1 MQIYSYGEIF
11 VRNFRKDGKMTD
23 LTIQLQMLQER
34 FKSKAEKAYITAL
47 DDAMT
52 IILGKLARI
61 ESVDEIKRLNALK
74 TLIEKEISGLYEDI
88 KPYVKE
94 DMTDFAQFDYK
105 TQFNFINDTAK
116 LGYTFA
122 ALPKDTIK
130 QVINFDGVLLL
141 SGKRYTLNELFDNVG
156 YAQIEKYKQI
166 ISGGLAAND
175 GYSNIAK
182 SLKEAGAEATLNM
195 RSLVQTAIGEARDRA
210 NIYTYDEVFADVI
223 IGWKSVATLDS
234 RTSYQCAAL
243 DGQKY
248 MKPKYSYS
256 TIPNRP
262 PRHFNC
268 RSKLRPITTMD
279 TVTERPENGDE
290 TGQVKS
296 NVKFEQ
302 WFPTQSE
309 KFQKEYLGE
318 ARYKLYKEE
327 RLSIKSFVDVKDGKL
342 FTIKE
347 IKEMLT

>member
-1 MQIYSYGEIF
+1 MIDIA
-11 VRNFRKDGKMTD
+11 VK
-23 LTIQLQMLQER
+23 LQMLEER
-34 FKSKAEKAYITAL
+34 FQSSAEKAYISSLDNAL
-47 DDAMT
+47 T
-52 IILGKLARI
+52 IILGKLAKI
-61 ESVDEIKRLNALK
+61 DSVDEARRLNALK
-74 TLIEKEISGLYEDI
+74 SLIEKEIGGIYEDI
-88 KPYVKE
+88 KPYVKD
-94 DMTDFAQFDYK
+94 DMEGFAQFDYK
-105 TQFNFINDTAK
+105 TQFNYINDTAK

-122 ALPKDTIK
+122 AIPKDTMK
-130 QVINFDGVLLL
+130 QILSFDDVMVLN
-141 SGKRYTLNELFDNVG
+141 GKGYTLNELFNNAG
-156 YAQIEKYKQI
+156 HAQVEKYKQI

-195 RSLVQTAIGEARDRA
+195 RTLVQTAVGEARDRA
-210 NIYTYDEVFADVI
+210 NIYTYDDVFADVI
-223 IGWKSVATLDS
+223 IGWQSVATLDS
-234 RTSYQCAAL
+234 STSFQCAAL
-243 DGQKY
+243 DGEKY

-262 PRHFNC
+262 KRHFKC
-268 RSKLRPITTMD
+268 RSILKPLTTFD

-309 KFQKEYLGE
+309 KFQKAYLGE

-327 RLSIKSFVDVKDGKL
+327 RLSIKSFVDVKDGRR

-347 IKEMLT
+347 LNEMY

>member
-1 MQIYSYGEIF
+1 MI
-11 VRNFRKDGKMTD
+11 D

-34 FKSKAEKAYITAL
+34 FQSKAEKAYITAL

-61 ESVDEIKRLNALK
+61 ESVDEVRRLNALK
-74 TLIEKEISGLYEDI
+74 TLIEKEISGLYENM

-105 TQFNFINDTAK
+105 TQFNYINDTAK

-122 ALPKDTIK
+122 ALPKETIK

-141 SGKRYTLNELFDNVG
+141 NGKGYTLNELFNNAG
-156 YAQIEKYKQI
+156 NAQIEKYKQI

-243 DGQKY
+243 DGHKY

-302 WFPTQSE
+302 WFPMQSE
-309 KFQKEYLGE
+309 KFQKAYLGE

-327 RLSIKSFVDVKDGKL
+327 RLSIKSFVDVKDGRR

-347 IKEMLT
+347 LNEMY